1 MYKRLSLSFLT
12 FVLLMILLPIKA
24 YAQNDFTLEYDFTS
38 DHMVRLKMTHEE
50 GADFDGYMIER
61 ASTKTGPYENVGTC
75 SKTKYSSYSYYWDDD
90 EYDDN
95 LTTYSDSS
103 VLTPYT
109 TYYYKVSAF
118 TYAKDQYGDETGE
131 KTIITVKDIEVLY
144 PGAGPVITSGKRKG
158 KNGST
163 ISWSP
168 VEGAEG
174 YVVYLLT
181 DMDEKG
187 NMTWPDTSNEQLYT
201 QVSDFSLSTLS
212 ASYKKL
218 TNGVTYYY
226 RIYAYKTINGNR
238 VLSFSSDVKGI
249 AMDYYAYA
257 SEGYYQKVKR
267 AFGTEKKRDK
277 NFKTEAKARR
287 QMKTIKIKVWDFKNG
302 RNGKKITR
310 VKYLTVN
317 KNLAPT
323 VKQIFKEVYESDE
336 KQVIHDIGA
345 YSYRT
350 GQHMYGLAIDV
361 NPNENYMID
370 GKKVMSGSFWKPKKS
385 AYSIPLECD
394 FVRIMNRYG
403 FSRGFWGNR
412 KDYMHF
418 SYFGT

>member
-1 MYKRLSLSFLT
+1 MYKRLLLPFLV
-12 FVLLMILLPIKA
+12 FALLMILMPIKA

-38 DHMVRLKMTHEE
+38 DHMVRLKMTNEAGFE
-50 GADFDGYMIER
+50 FDGYIIER
-61 ASTKTGPYENVGTC
+61 ASAKSGPYENVGTC
-75 SKTKYSSYSYYWDDD
+75 SKTSYSTYRYY
-90 EYDDN
+90 YDDYSYDNN

-103 VLTPYT
+103 VLSPYT

-118 TYAKDQYGDETGE
+118 TYAKDEYGYTTDE
-131 KTIITVKDIEVLY
+131 KTILNAKEIEVLY

-168 VEGAEG
+168 VDGAEG
-174 YVVYLLT
+174 YVVCLLT
-181 DMDEKG
+181 DIDENG
-187 NMTWPDTSNEQLYT
+187 NVLWPDTSNEQLYT
-201 QVSDFSLSTLS
+201 QISDFTATTLN

-226 RIYAYKTINGNR
+226 RVYAYKTIDGKR
-238 VLSFSSDVKGI
+238 VMSFSSDVKNI

-257 SEGYYQKVKR
+257 SEDYFQKTKR
-267 AFGTEKKRDK
+267 AFGSEKKRNK

-302 RNGKKITR
+302 RKGKKITR

-323 VKQIFKEVYESDE
+323 VKQIFKEVYESEE
-336 KQVIHDIGA
+336 KQVIHDIGC

-350 GQHMYGLAIDV
+350 GEHMYGLAIDV